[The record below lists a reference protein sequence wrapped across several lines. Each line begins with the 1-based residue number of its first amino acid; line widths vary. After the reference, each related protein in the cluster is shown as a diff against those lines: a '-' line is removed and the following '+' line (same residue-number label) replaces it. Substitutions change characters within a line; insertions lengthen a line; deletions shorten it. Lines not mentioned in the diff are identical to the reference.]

1 MAPQC
6 PADFQR
12 ALDGCVRC
20 RRKYESYAVSG
31 CNSNQFTGGFRTPKR
46 LGVSDYLI
54 KVLEQL
60 MLLIDQSFRIPDDVY
75 EQDMGNLQSKIGFR
89 FGHKVPTVLLTEERA
104 TLNGDRTP
112 DAQMIKVYR
121 LGNNIVRDPST
132 ALRMIKSCQG
142 GELNSRPTPKA
153 FGAALVLQKINRN
166 TRVFLSFQYSLHP
179 SCFFKGGNSLQA
191 AMARFSPRRF
201 VVCVCPRWC

>member
-89 FGHKVPTVLLTEERA
+89 FGHKLPTVLLTEERA

-142 GELNSRPTPKA
+142 GELNSRPRAYESPALPLSYPGKIERLI
-153 FGAALVLQKINRN
+153 FSEQVGCQSAAHTIALTGPPVE
-166 TRVFLSFQYSLHP
+166 SLTATVV
-179 SCFFKGGNSLQA
+179 SLLNK
-191 AMARFSPRRF
+191 
-201 VVCVCPRWC
+201 

>member
-46 LGVSDYLI
+46 LGVSDHLI

-89 FGHKVPTVLLTEERA
+89 FGHKVPQAFRSSNRAAPERETTA
-104 TLNGDRTP
+104 FVFPP
-112 DAQMIKVYR
+112 D
-121 LGNNIVRDPST
+121 
-132 ALRMIKSCQG
+132 
-142 GELNSRPTPKA
+142 
-153 FGAALVLQKINRN
+153 
-166 TRVFLSFQYSLHP
+166 
-179 SCFFKGGNSLQA
+179 
-191 AMARFSPRRF
+191 
-201 VVCVCPRWC
+201 